1 MTDLS
6 QRPLAAIPVATEAAP
21 PARGGPTDP
30 SHDERL
36 RRGILKTEISR
47 PLAWALTAFFLL
59 LIYAVP
65 LGEALREKLNG
76 DDSVLLGLFEHAPT
90 AERLRQFE
98 QDLEQASRA
107 KELVQPRVQLSLTR
121 FGRVGNKKAVVGRQG
136 FLFYEPGVRHL
147 AGPGFLDPDFVA
159 SRERAARDEGE
170 ANLRA
175 DPRPAIRAFQQA
187 LARRNI
193 RLVLFP
199 VPDKAMLQPA
209 ELHGR
214 NQNGVGEP
222 ARNRDWAQ
230 FVRELRADGVL
241 VFDPLAS
248 HASAATERFLIQ
260 DTHWTPTW
268 MQGVAL
274 QLAEFLRREVKLA
287 PLPKHAFTRSPQ
299 TVKRV
304 GDIVDMLK
312 LPADQQVFQAQQVTV
327 QQVADESGNAWEPD
341 PKGDVLLLGDSF
353 TNIFSM
359 EYMGWGSAAGFGPQ
373 LAVAL
378 ERGVDVIAQ
387 NDSGAFATREA
398 LARELASGEDRLL
411 GKSVVVWEFA
421 VRELSVGNWKT
432 IEWPAGAP
440 APAPGETPQ

>member
-6 QRPLAAIPVATEAAP
+6 RSPLAVTADAADVAP
-21 PARGGPTDP
+21 GARGGPTDP

-36 RRGILKTEISR
+36 RRGILFTEISR
-47 PLAWALTAFFLL
+47 PLAWALTALFLL

-65 LGEALREKLNG
+65 VTEAVLEKLNG
-76 DDSVLLGLFEHAPT
+76 DDSVLLGLFQHAPT

-98 QDLEQASRA
+98 QELEQAARA
-107 KELVQPRVQLSLTR
+107 KEFVQPRVQLMLTR
-121 FGRVGNKKAVVGRQG
+121 FGRVGNKKAVVGRRG

-147 AGPGFLDPDFVA
+147 AGPGFLDADFIA

-170 ANLRA
+170 ANLHA
-175 DPRPAIRAFQQA
+175 DPRPAIRGFQQA

-214 NQNGVGEP
+214 SQNGVAEP
-222 ARNRDWAQ
+222 PRNRDWAR
-230 FVRELRADGVL
+230 FVRELRSDGVF
-241 VFDPLAS
+241 VFDPLQRRAS
-248 HASAATERFLIQ
+248 GPAERFLIQ
-260 DTHWTPTW
+260 DTHWTPGW
-268 MQGVAL
+268 MQSVASDL
-274 QLAEFLRREVKLA
+274 ATFLNEKVRLPQLPRR
-287 PLPKHAFTRSPQ
+287 AFTRAPLAV
-299 TVKRV
+299 TRV

-312 LPADQQVFQAQQVTV
+312 LPANQQFFLPQSVTV
-327 QQVADESGNAWEPD
+327 QQVSDESGNAWEAD
-341 PKGDVLLLGDSF
+341 PKADVLLLGDSF

-359 EYMGWGSAAGFGPQ
+359 EFMGWGSAAGFAPQ
-373 LAVAL
+373 LAAAL
-378 ERGVDVIAQ
+378 GRGVDVIAQ

-421 VRELSVGNWKT
+421 VRELSVGNWKAVD
-432 IEWPAGAP
+432 WQPSAP
-440 APAPGETPQ
+440 TEKRE

>member
-6 QRPLAAIPVATEAAP
+6 QSPLTVAAQPAEAAAG
-21 PARGGPTDP
+21 ARGGPTDP

-36 RRGILKTEISR
+36 RRGILVTDISR
-47 PLAWALTAFFLL
+47 PLAWALSALFLL
-59 LIYAVP
+59 LIYAIP
-65 LGEALREKLNG
+65 ISEAVREKLNG

-98 QDLEQASRA
+98 QDLEQASHA
-107 KELVQPRVQLSLTR
+107 KELVQPRVQLLLTR

-147 AGPGFLDPDFVA
+147 AGPGFLDADFIA
-159 SRERAARDEGE
+159 SREKAARDEGE
-170 ANLRA
+170 ANLHA

-214 NQNGVGEP
+214 SQNGVGEP
-222 ARNRDWAQ
+222 PRNRDWAR
-230 FVRELRADGVL
+230 FVRELRAEGVL
-241 VFDPLAS
+241 VFDPLAGRAQA
-248 HASAATERFLIQ
+248 ASERFLIQ
-260 DTHWTPTW
+260 DTHWTPAW
-268 MQGVAL
+268 MQSVASDLAVFL
-274 QLAEFLRREVKLA
+274 QREAKLT
-287 PLPKHAFTRSPQ
+287 PLPRRAFTRSPQ
-299 TVKRV
+299 AVSRV

-312 LPADQQVFQAQQVTV
+312 LPAEQQFFQPQRVTV
-327 QQVADESGNAWEPD
+327 QQVTDEGGNAWEAD
-341 PKGDVLLLGDSF
+341 PKADVLLLGDSF

-359 EYMGWGSAAGFGPQ
+359 EFMGWGSAAGFGPQ
-373 LAVAL
+373 LSVAL

-432 IEWPAGAP
+432 VEWQTAAP
-440 APAPGETPQ
+440 AEKPE

>member
-1 MTDLS
+1 MTELS
-6 QRPLAAIPVATEAAP
+6 RSQLSALPAATEAAP
-21 PARGGPTDP
+21 NPRGGPTDP
-30 SHDERL
+30 SHDDRL
-36 RRGILKTEISR
+36 RRGILETEITR
-47 PLAWALTAFFLL
+47 PRAWALTAFFLL

-65 LGEALREKLNG
+65 LGEAIREKLNG
-76 DDSVLLGLFEHAPT
+76 DDSVLLGLFEHVPT

-107 KELVQPRVQLSLTR
+107 KELVQPRVQLALTH

-147 AGPGFLDPDFVA
+147 AGPGFLDTDFVS
-159 SRERAARDEGE
+159 SREKAARDEGE
-170 ANLRA
+170 ANLHA

-214 NQNGVGEP
+214 SQNGVGEP
-222 ARNRDWAQ
+222 ARNRDWPR

-241 VFDPLAS
+241 VFDPLAGHS
-248 HASAATERFLIQ
+248 SAAAPRFLIQ
-260 DTHWTPTW
+260 DTHWTPGW
-268 MQGVAL
+268 MQSVAGD
-274 QLAEFLRREVKLA
+274 LAEFLRREVKLA
-287 PLPKHAFTRSPQ
+287 PLPKRAFTRSPQ
-299 TVKRV
+299 RVARV

-312 LPADQQVFQAQQVTV
+312 LPADQRVFQPQQVTV

-359 EYMGWGSAAGFGPQ
+359 EFMGWGGAAGFGPQ

-387 NDSGAFATREA
+387 NDSGAYATREA
-398 LARELASGEDRLL
+398 LSRELASGEDRLL

-421 VRELSVGNWKT
+421 VRELSVGNWKAVD
-432 IEWPAGAP
+432 WPAGAP
-440 APAPGETPQ
+440 AAAERPE

>member
-1 MTDLS
+1 VTDLS
-6 QRPLAAIPVATEAAP
+6 RTPLAVASEAVNAAP
-21 PARGGPTDP
+21 GSRGGPTDP

-36 RRGILKTEISR
+36 RRGILFTDISR
-47 PLAWALTAFFLL
+47 PLAWALTALFLL

-65 LGEALREKLNG
+65 VTEAVLEKLNG

-98 QDLEQASRA
+98 QELEQAARA
-107 KELVQPRVQLSLTR
+107 KEFVQPRVQLMLTR
-121 FGRVGNKKAVVGRQG
+121 FGRVGNKKAVVGRRG

-147 AGPGFLDPDFVA
+147 AGPGFLDPDFVT
-159 SRERAARDEGE
+159 SREKAARDEGE
-170 ANLRA
+170 EKLRA
-175 DPRPAIRAFQQA
+175 DPRPAIVEFQRA

-214 NQNGVGEP
+214 SENGVGETP
-222 ARNRDWAQ
+222 RNRDWAR
-230 FVRELRADGVL
+230 FVAELQSDGVS
-241 VFDPLAS
+241 VFDPLQRRANGPS
-248 HASAATERFLIQ
+248 ERFLVQ
-260 DTHWTPTW
+260 DTHWTPSW
-268 MQGVAL
+268 MQSVASD
-274 QLAEFLRREVKLA
+274 LATFLNEKVGL
-287 PLPKHAFTRSPQ
+287 PQLPKRAFTRAPLAV
-299 TVKRV
+299 TRV

-312 LPADQQVFQAQQVTV
+312 LPANQQFFQPQTVTV
-327 QQVADESGNAWEPD
+327 QQVSDENGNAWEPD
-341 PKGDVLLLGDSF
+341 PKADVLLLGDSF

-359 EYMGWGSAAGFGPQ
+359 EFMGWGSAAGFGPQ
-373 LAVAL
+373 LSSAL
-378 ERGVDVIAQ
+378 GRDVDVIAQ

-421 VRELSVGNWKT
+421 VRELSVGNWKAVD
-432 IEWPAGAP
+432 WQPSPAA
-440 APAPGETPQ
+440 EKHE